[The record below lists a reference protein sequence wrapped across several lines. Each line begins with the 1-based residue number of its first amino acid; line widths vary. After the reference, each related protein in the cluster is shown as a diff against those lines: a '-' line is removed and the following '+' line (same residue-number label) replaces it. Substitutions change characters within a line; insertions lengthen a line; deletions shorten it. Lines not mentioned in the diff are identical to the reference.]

1 MGNEFLVTGVDFT
14 CAALTLLYIGRLLL
28 QSVASGQPLA
38 IECGVS
44 KVSLRRQHVARR
56 SR

>member
-14 CAALTLLYIGRLLL
+14 CAALTLLYIARLLL
-28 QSVASGQPLA
+28 QSVVVAPPLA
-38 IECGVS
+38 MQCAVP